1 MAFPNAGKAKS
12 HLATNIILAAVF
24 TLSVS
29 GFFMGLRQTGRE
41 TEATQAS
48 SAESSQTTD
57 TVGNAIPAPSYADI
71 AQAGFSPNANW
82 KSRLSDLAPHDDLDT
97 VRVTDPAELRYRR
110 EQRRAY
116 DGSPPIVPHPI
127 DQWSADSCMQ
137 CHERAVRIGDV
148 VAPAMSHPAYTSC
161 TQCHVSGKGLGSR
174 WNASDFDLHT
184 GNRFGGYHQP
194 EFGERAYPDAPPTI
208 PHNVHMRQNCMSC
221 HGELGTSP
229 IRTSHPER
237 QSCVQCHVPG
247 GKVDEMNFSESPFP
261 FWESLSK
268 GDPVQ

>member
-1 MAFPNAGKAKS
+1 MAFQNAGKPKS
-12 HLATNIILAAVF
+12 HLATNIILAVVF

-29 GFFMGLRQTGRE
+29 GFFMGLRQTGNESE
-41 TEATQAS
+41 TTSDADVDSVPDVNTALD
-48 SAESSQTTD
+48 A
-57 TVGNAIPAPSYADI
+57 VPAPSYSDI
-71 AQAGFSPNANW
+71 SQAGFSPNAGW
-82 KSRLSDLAPHDDLDT
+82 RSKLSDLKPSEGFDT
-97 VRVTDPAELRYRR
+97 VLVTDSEELRFRR
-110 EQRRAY
+110 EQRRAF
-116 DGSPPIVPHPI
+116 DGSPPIVPHPV

-161 TQCHVSGKGLGSR
+161 TQCHVSGEGLGSR

-194 EFGERAYPDAPPTI
+194 ARGERAYPDSPPTI

-221 HGELGTSP
+221 HGEMGTSP

-237 QSCVQCHVPG
+237 QSCTQCHVPG
-247 GKVDEMNFSESPFP
+247 SAVDEMNFSESPFP
-261 FWESLSK
+261 FWDSLSK
-268 GDPVQ
+268 GEQTQ